1 MLSTEQAATD
11 ATRTLLR
18 SVRYSQVGGVS
29 PVHRRTHLRTN
40 DSDGLRGCYA
50 TPCRLTVR
58 NSNPLREIHMPDSEE
73 QASERATLRRMA
85 LSRWENE
92 GGAESGPMDGAS
104 AGVQAQAD
112 IPPLTN
118 AELVQLRVRVIALEN
133 LAVALLT
140 ERPARQIDLLREMA
154 AYICP
159 RPGFTPH
166 RLTIHAAAEMISL
179 VERAGHFKT
188 PGPSQAK

>member
-1 MLSTEQAATD
+1 
-11 ATRTLLR
+11 
-18 SVRYSQVGGVS
+18 
-29 PVHRRTHLRTN
+29 
-40 DSDGLRGCYA
+40 
-50 TPCRLTVR
+50 
-58 NSNPLREIHMPDSEE
+58 MPDSEL

-92 GGAESGPMDGAS
+92 GGAESGHLDGAS
-104 AGVQAQAD
+104 TGVQAQTD
-112 IPPLTN
+112 VPPLTN
-118 AELVQLRVRVIALEN
+118 AEMVQLQIRVIALEN
-133 LAVALLT
+133 LVVALLT
-140 ERPARQIDLLREMA
+140 DASDRQLDLVRDMA
-154 AYICP
+154 VYILP